1 MDIDD
6 DLSFFTLKTAK
17 ILVFLMV
24 CIFAFDFLLFP
35 LPLLAADISYS
46 DNTENIEFV
55 RDDIQKAKP
64 VFENSLPQN
73 NDREVEFKR
82 KYVITAYNSEVAQC
96 DSTPCITANGFNVC
110 EHDIEDTVATN
121 MFKFG
126 TKIRIPELFGDRV
139 FIVRDRMNSRY
150 THRID
155 VWMKKISHAKMLGL
169 QYAEVEV
176 LN

>member
-17 ILVFLMV
+17 VVVFFV
-24 CIFAFDFLLFP
+24 FCIFAFDFLLFP
-35 LPLLAADISYS
+35 FPLLAADSNYS
-46 DNTENIEFV
+46 ETTEMIEFLKPNI
-55 RDDIQKAKP
+55 DKPKP
-64 VFENSLPQN
+64 VFESALPQN
-73 NDREVEFKR
+73 ADREVTSKKKFL
-82 KYVITAYNSEVAQC
+82 ITAYNSEVAQC

-126 TKIRIPELFGDRV
+126 TKIKIPELFGDRV
-139 FIVRDRMNSRY
+139 FIVRDRMNPRY
-150 THRID
+150 KDRID
-155 VWMKKISHAKMLGL
+155 VWMKKKTHAKMLGIK
-169 QYAEVEV
+169 YAEVEV